1 MASQHYRVGSAA
13 RSAGVG
19 VQTLHYYERRG
30 LVRPSDRSESGYREY
45 GEPEVRRVRAI
56 KQAQSLGFT
65 LREIR
70 ELIEVAESGRSA
82 QQAARLAQGKIEE
95 IDAKIHA
102 LRRMRRSLAR
112 TLETCRCGGD
122 VSRCDVLEG
131 LGEPRPASTRASR
144 PAQSRRRTP

>member
-1 MASQHYRVGSAA
+1 MASQRYRVGAA
-13 RSAGVG
+13 AQSAGVG

-102 LRRMRRSLAR
+102 LRRMRRSLSR

-131 LGEPRPASTRASR
+131 LGEPRPDPTR
-144 PAQSRRRTP
+144 PARRAPTRRRTP